1 MSTVKLRPG
10 EQSRLLIELPY
21 NPIRVAKI
29 KTIIGR
35 QWHPE
40 LKCWSI
46 PDSEG
51 AVEQIPLLFSDCVV
65 EIDPVLQSRVEHFKD
80 LQRELIA
87 RRYSPKTVKS
97 YIHYNNKFLKFIRK
111 TPKEITNEDVK
122 DYLFYL
128 VEKKGVATS
137 TLNIAISALKFYYG
151 EVLKKSFIYEIKR
164 PTKDKKLPTV
174 LNDNDIAKLISAVE
188 NIKHRTLLMMTYSSG
203 LRVSEVVKLR
213 REDLDFKR
221 SIIHIRGAKGRKD
234 RYTLF
239 SEIAQKTLRIYI
251 KASNPMEWLFPGQK
265 KGSHISIRTAQ
276 QIFLDAVKRTD
287 IIKNISIHSL
297 RHSFATHLLESGVD
311 LRYIQ
316 ELLGHKSTKTT
327 EIYTHVSNLKM
338 RKIKNPLDII
348 FQNGA
353 ELNEKN

>member
-1 MSTVKLRPG
+1 MSTISLKAG
-10 EQSRLLIELPY
+10 EQGGLLVDLPY
-21 NPIRVAKI
+21 NPVWVAKI
-29 KTIIGR
+29 KTIPGR
-35 QWHPE
+35 QWHPG

-51 AVEQIPLLFSDCVV
+51 AVEQILSLFSGGVV
-65 EIDPVLQSRVEHFKD
+65 EIDPILQSRVEHFKD
-80 LQRELIA
+80 LQRELVA

-151 EVLKKSFIYEIKR
+151 EVLNQSFVYKIKR

-174 LNDNDIAKLISAVE
+174 LNNDEIEKLISAVD
-188 NIKHRTLLMMTYSSG
+188 NLKHRTLLMMVYSSG

-213 REDLDFKR
+213 QEDLDFER
-221 SIIHIRGAKGRKD
+221 AMIHIKGAKGRKD
-234 RYTLF
+234 RYSLF
-239 SEIAQKTLRIYI
+239 SDVAQKTLRIYF
-251 KASNPMEWLFPGQK
+251 KASNPREWLFPGQK
-265 KGSHISIRTAQ
+265 RGAHISTRTAQ
-276 QIFLDAVKRTD
+276 QIFLDAVKAAGIMKD
-287 IIKNISIHSL
+287 VSIHSL

-311 LRYIQ
+311 IRYIQ
-316 ELLGHKSTKTT
+316 ELLGHKSSKTT

-338 RKIKNPLDII
+338 RKITNPLDNI
-348 FQNGA
+348 FQSGA
-353 ELNEKN
+353 EPNAKN